1 MSGERVE
8 LLKTRAKKFLE
19 LGFELFTVS
28 SSTEKLYKLYEE
40 EIKALTIYYK
50 QDYVLMRV
58 VERLDYYKT

>member
-1 MSGERVE
+1 MPII
-8 LLKTRAKKFLE
+8 
-19 LGFELFTVS
+19 ELFTVS